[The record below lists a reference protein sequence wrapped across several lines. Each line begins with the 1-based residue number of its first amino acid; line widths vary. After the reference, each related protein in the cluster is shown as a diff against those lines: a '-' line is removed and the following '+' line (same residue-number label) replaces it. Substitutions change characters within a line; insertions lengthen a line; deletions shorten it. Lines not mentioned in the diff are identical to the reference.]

1 MEEFLDQYKEHM
13 EMIGK
18 ALENLAERSKR
29 LEEAFS
35 KIPPPGA
42 NMVKYK
48 PEGYEEYLNLS
59 QLFDSTTEILLI
71 GFVSTIGQITLIFIE
86 IC

>member
-35 KIPPPGA
+35 KIP
-42 NMVKYK
+42 
-48 PEGYEEYLNLS
+48 LS
-59 QLFDSTTEILLI
+59 LI
-71 GFVSTIGQITLIFIE
+71 HI
-86 IC
+86 

>member
-42 NMVKYK
+42 DMVKYK
-48 PEGYEEYLNLS
+48 PEGYEDYLNLI
-59 QLFDSTTEILLI
+59 QLFDDLYTRLNMLEGRIKEL
-71 GFVSTIGQITLIFIE
+71 E
-86 IC
+86 

>member
-35 KIPPPGA
+35 KIPPP
-42 NMVKYK
+42 V
-48 PEGYEEYLNLS
+48 
-59 QLFDSTTEILLI
+59 LI
-71 GFVSTIGQITLIFIE
+71 W
-86 IC
+86 